1 MDWVITF
8 GRNWEDNIPQP
19 EDIFLLCVVGGHFR
33 SAVDEVNGGFAL
45 EGVPRMGAVRLLVF
59 VEEYLA
65 LLQHN
70 TNLLPRPE
78 RHKSEVKMPSCKQKS
93 RCKSLRAAQVP
104 SPPMYFALSAD
115 GSDQF

>member
-1 MDWVITF
+1 MDRVNTF
-8 GRNWEDNIPQP
+8 GRNWEEDNIPQP

-78 RHKSEVKMPSCKQKS
+78 RHKSEVKMPGCKKNPGA
-93 RCKSLRAAQVP
+93 SLQI
-104 SPPMYFALSAD
+104 
-115 GSDQF
+115 